1 MVSCRCNV
9 TGVDRDAGSPREVQA
24 PVSPQADRPAA
35 PSSPGFLGKYQAPVQ
50 DALRGRL
57 AAASP
62 PLGTMLRYHMGWES
76 PQGSPE
82 EASSG
87 KRLRPALCLFTC
99 EAVGGV
105 VEDALPAAVA
115 LELVHNFSLIHDDI
129 QDRDLERRGRATVWS
144 VWGAPSGVVAG
155 NALRT
160 VADATL
166 YRLRQSGASKAA
178 ALEVVRTLTGRC
190 LELVEGQR
198 MDLNFE
204 SRLDVGPDE
213 YLDMVSRKTGALVEA
228 AMHMGAL
235 LGGADGRRVARLARC
250 GRLLGLTFQAR
261 DDVLGIW
268 GDPALLGKPI
278 GADIRRRKKS
288 LPVLFGFS
296 GATDAARE
304 RLEQLYASD
313 DEMDEDAVADV
324 MGVLESANA
333 EAQAQSVAEEKG
345 AMALEEARAAGVSE
359 EALQD
364 LHHLAHFF
372 AHRAY

>member
-1 MVSCRCNV
+1 M
-9 TGVDRDAGSPREVQA
+9 
-24 PVSPQADRPAA
+24 SPQADRPAA
-35 PSSPGFLGKYQAPVQ
+35 PSSPEFLGKYQAPVQ
-50 DALRGRL
+50 DALRDRL
-57 AAASP
+57 AASAAP
-62 PLGTMLRYHMGWES
+62 PLEGPLGAMLRYHMGWES
-76 PQGSPE
+76 PDGSPE

-99 EAVGGV
+99 EAVGGAV
-105 VEDALPAAVA
+105 QDALPAAVA

-129 QDRDLERRGRATVWS
+129 QDQDAERRGRATVWS
-144 VWGAPSGVVAG
+144 LWGAPSGVVAG
-155 NALRT
+155 NTLRT

-166 YRLRQSGASKAA
+166 YRLRQAGASTAA

-213 YLDMVSRKTGALVEA
+213 YLDMVARKTGALVEA

-235 LGGADGRRVARLARC
+235 LGGADGGRVARLARC

-296 GATDAARE
+296 GATDAARQ
-304 RLEQLYASD
+304 RLERLYASD
-313 DEMDEDAVADV
+313 DAMDEDAVADV

-345 AMALEEARAAGVSE
+345 AMALEEARAANLPE

>member
-1 MVSCRCNV
+1 MSDQANPAANV
-9 TGVDRDAGSPREVQA
+9 TSPEY
-24 PVSPQADRPAA
+24 
-35 PSSPGFLGKYQAPVQ
+35 LGKHQTQVQ
-50 DALRGRL
+50 DALRDRL
-57 AAASP
+57 AAAEA
-62 PLGTMLRYHMGWES
+62 PLGTMLRYHMGFES
-76 PQGSPE
+76 PDGTPRES
-82 EASSG
+82 ASG
-87 KRLRPALCLFTC
+87 KRLRPALCLYTC
-99 EAVGGV
+99 EAVGGNI
-105 VEDALPAAVA
+105 ENALPAAAA
-115 LELVHNFSLIHDDI
+115 LELIHNFSLIHDDI
-129 QDRDLERRGRATVWS
+129 QDQDLERRGRATVWS
-144 VWGAPSGVVAG
+144 IWGKPAGVVAG

-166 YRLRQSGASKAA
+166 YRLRQTGAPPAA
-178 ALEVVRTLTGRC
+178 VLEVVRTLTARC

-213 YLDMVSRKTGALVEA
+213 YLDMVARKTGALVEA

-235 LGGADGRRVARLARC
+235 LGGATAEQVERLGRC

-268 GDPALLGKPI
+268 GDPALLGKAI

-296 GATDAARE
+296 GATGSELD
-304 RLEQLYASD
+304 RLEQLYGTD
-313 DEMDEDAVADV
+313 DAMDDATVADV
-324 MGVLESANA
+324 MSILDAASAEES
-333 EAQAQSVAEEKG
+333 AQSVAEEKG
-345 AMALEEARAAGVSE
+345 ALAMDEARAAGISE

-364 LHHLAHFF
+364 LHDLAHFF

>member
-1 MVSCRCNV
+1 M
-9 TGVDRDAGSPREVQA
+9 
-24 PVSPQADRPAA
+24 SPQADRPSS
-35 PSSPGFLGKYQAPVQ
+35 PSSPEFLAKYQAPVH
-50 DALRGRL
+50 DALGDRL
-57 AAASP
+57 AASAA

-76 PQGSPE
+76 PDGSPE
-82 EASSG
+82 QSSAG

-99 EAVGGV
+99 EAVGGDI
-105 VEDALPAAVA
+105 EDALPAAVA
-115 LELVHNFSLIHDDI
+115 LELIHNFSLIHDDI
-129 QDRDLERRGRATVWS
+129 QDQDLERRGRATVWTI
-144 VWGAPSGVVAG
+144 WGKPSGVVAG

-160 VADATL
+160 VADGTL
-166 YRLRQSGASKAA
+166 YHLRQAGASTAA
-178 ALEVVRTLTGRC
+178 ALEVVQTLTGRC

-198 MDLNFE
+198 MDLDFE

-235 LGGADGRRVARLARC
+235 LGGADAQQVARLARC

-268 GDPALLGKPI
+268 GDPALLGKAT

-296 GATDAARE
+296 GASAAERE
-304 RLEQLYASD
+304 RLERLYSSAE
-313 DEMDEDAVADV
+313 EMDEEAVADV
-324 MGVLESANA
+324 MGILDSAKA
-333 EAQAQSVAEEKG
+333 EANAQSVAEEKG
-345 AMALEEARAAGVSE
+345 AMAMDEARAAGIPE
-359 EALQD
+359 ESFQD
-364 LHHLAHFF
+364 LHDMAHFF